1 MSNNQNILFLF
12 IAITTLAITWMALKV
27 PAVEGQVIFD
37 DSSQRL
43 IVDPYG
49 PDQVSRPPGLLAPD
63 PTTVLTNEQVT
74 LPYGPDQV
82 SRPPGLLAPDPTTV
96 LTNEQVTLP
105 LVKPGFSQPTY
116 ATNATATTSL
126 LSSHIEGRICVY
138 ANISYSPGSTIVMG
152 NDLKTCQSDG
162 SWTLGRQ

>member
-74 LPYGPDQV
+74 LP
-82 SRPPGLLAPDPTTV
+82 
-96 LTNEQVTLP
+96 

-126 LSSHIEGRICVY
+126 LSSHLEGRICVY

>member
-1 MSNNQNILFLF
+1 
-12 IAITTLAITWMALKV
+12 MALKV

-43 IVDPYG
+43 IVD
-49 PDQVSRPPGLLAPD
+49 
-63 PTTVLTNEQVT
+63 
-74 LPYGPDQV
+74 PYGPDQV

>member
-43 IVDPYG
+43 IVD
-49 PDQVSRPPGLLAPD
+49 
-63 PTTVLTNEQVT
+63 
-74 LPYGPDQV
+74 PYGPDQV